1 MFKIR
6 TGISL
11 IIILSSLISCDKND
25 EYDGRAT
32 FYTNAQALLN
42 CGSFEVFV
50 YVDGEEVGTLS
61 QARVLKETD
70 PVPNCGDPLALTI
83 KMKKGEYSYSAGGEC
98 PYEKFSWEGDFQ
110 IVKDSCT
117 RIFLDLTEIIRN

>member
-1 MFKIR
+1 MLKIR

-42 CGSFEVFV
+42 CGSFEVSV
-50 YVDGEEVGTLS
+50 YVDGEEFGTLS
-61 QARVLKETD
+61 QALAPKETD
-70 PVPNCGDPLALTI
+70 PVPNCGAPLTLTI
-83 KMKKGEYSYSAGGEC
+83 KLKKGDYTYSAEGEC
-98 PYEKFSWEGDFQ
+98 AYEKFSWEGDFR

-117 RIFLDLTEIIRN
+117 RIFLDLTE